1 MVMGFLHSNDP
12 LNMRRLNFKT
22 KNRYNFFI
30 RDNLKYLNIGKDLV
44 DRDQSWDKKVLSNPR
59 NSIFT

>member
-12 LNMRRLNFKT
+12 LNMRRLNFRT

-30 RDNLKYLNIGKDLV
+30 RDNLKYLNLG
-44 DRDQSWDKKVLSNPR
+44 
-59 NSIFT
+59 